1 MGSVFIIVNTLFF
14 SSIKLLLSIK
24 KTPHLLFVDDTPII
38 CDAYTTHLHYLRC
51 ILICFEPILGLRI
64 ILCNSKIGPKGE
76 IVNFEKLASN
86 LGCHVLKY
94 SGLPLGAH
102 FKARHIWDSIQ
113 ERMHKKLVGWKKL
126 YLSKGGILT
135 IIKSMLSSLPK
146 YFLSFF
152 HCL

>member
-1 MGSVFIIVNTLFF
+1 MKVVLGGYLNGFLFDN
-14 SSIKLLLSIK
+14 SRGYLVIS
-24 KTPHLLFVDDTPII
+24 HQLFVDDTPII
-38 CDAYTTHLHYLRC
+38 CDAYSTHLHYLRC
-51 ILICFEPILGLRI
+51 VLICFEPILGLRI
-64 ILCNSKIGPKGE
+64 ILCNSKLGPEGK
-76 IVNFEKLASN
+76 IVNIEKLVGN

-94 SGLPLGAH
+94 LGLLLGAH

-126 YLSKGGILT
+126 YLSKGDILT

-146 YFLSFF
+146 YFQYFF